1 MSGLTNRTEK
11 KSGGSMMWGQ
21 TPINLD
27 VEEASNQGFAGDA
40 AAPSASTP
48 LIGAAT
54 DTGVDP
60 RLDPTAALRKA
71 GLPVTA
77 IDLTGGVA
85 LENLLLREVGPEQ
98 QRWGSMI
105 GWVRLL
111 LALLYAITGLTFLF
125 VIIFVP
131 AHGKMPMYFDPIK
144 FSALD
149 NKWEVANEQIGTVD
163 VAWALLALMTSFAVY
178 HAVHFLPFVRDIWL
192 RLVFWYRMNPIRW
205 VFHGV
210 VGGLMVA
217 FFSLILGVSNIIV
230 FILLLV
236 ITIGAAACVLF
247 SEMINRP
254 VVHWVEADDTVSS
267 LQSTYGLTDLQA
279 ERAIKTNKFFL
290 VKGAVTPWPLLA
302 AWVLFLAGVGI
313 VGAYFF
319 SAVDDKAAHVPWYAW
334 TTLFTVAVPLLLMAI
349 VNTLA
354 TLLDWSIFSNYFYID
369 MIHVPVELIFAW
381 LGTVLVLIGL
391 ATLA

>member
-1 MSGLTNRTEK
+1 MWGATPVNLADPEDG
-11 KSGGSMMWGQ
+11 GGS
-21 TPINLD
+21 TYANI
-27 VEEASNQGFAGDA
+27 AGEA
-40 AAPSASTP
+40 AAPSVSTP
-48 LIGAAT
+48 LIGAT
-54 DTGVDP
+54 TEGGVDP
-60 RLDPTAALRKA
+60 RLDVTAALRKT

-77 IDLTGGVA
+77 IDLTGGIQ
-85 LENLLLREVGPEQ
+85 LENLLMREVSPEQ
-98 QRWGSMI
+98 QRWGWFI

-111 LALLYAITGLTFLF
+111 LALGYAVTGLTFLF

-131 AHGKMPMYFDPIK
+131 AHGKMPLYFDPIR
-144 FSALD
+144 FSTLD

-163 VAWALLALMTSFAVY
+163 VAWALLALMTTFAVY

-247 SEMINRP
+247 SEMVNRP
-254 VVHWVEADDTVSS
+254 VVHWTEAGDTVTS
-267 LQSTYGLTDLQA
+267 LKEKYNLTDMQA
-279 ERAIKTNKFFL
+279 ERAINVNKFFV
-290 VKGAVTPWPLLA
+290 VKGAVTPWPLVY

-319 SAVDDKAAHVPWYAW
+319 SAVDDKAGQVPWYAW
-334 TTLFTVAVPLLLMAI
+334 TTLFTVALPLLLMAI
-349 VNTLA
+349 VNTMA
-354 TLLDWSIFSNYFYID
+354 VLLNWSFFSNYFYID
-369 MIHVPVELIFAW
+369 MLHIPVELIFAW

-391 ATLA
+391 ATTA